1 MQQEEKDFPV
11 LVFMVT
17 YIAILLMY
25 LVTYKQGSPL
35 LWGFF
40 LIERLLS
47 FSYERE
53 VDDYLNSIEVSKV
66 SGISMVAIIGF
77 TLLSIGI
84 FLYTPFKYPGLFGIL
99 MLGEIIDLIVK
110 ELKKKFNSK

>member
-1 MQQEEKDFPV
+1 MEQEEKDFPV

-17 YIAILLMY
+17 YISILLMY

-40 LIERLLS
+40 IIERLLS
-47 FSYERE
+47 FSYEKE
-53 VDDYLNSIEVSKV
+53 VDEYLASIEVSKV
-66 SGISMVAIIGF
+66 SGISIMAIIVF

-84 FLYTPFKYPGLFGIL
+84 FLYTPFKYPRLFGIL
-99 MLGEIIDLIVK
+99 IVGEIMDFLVK
-110 ELKKKFNSK
+110 ELKKKFKSK